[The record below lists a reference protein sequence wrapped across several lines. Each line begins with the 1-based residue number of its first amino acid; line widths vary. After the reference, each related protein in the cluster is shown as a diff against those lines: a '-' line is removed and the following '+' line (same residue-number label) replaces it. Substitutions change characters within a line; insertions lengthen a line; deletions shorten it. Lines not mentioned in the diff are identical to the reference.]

1 MADLNDF
8 RKRLKEIRDAVEA
21 KLPDIAVTLTLSAK
35 ALAERNIKEKGFGA
49 KYSKSKLPHWF
60 LDGKELNQQGAA
72 WLEAKKKKDQAATK
86 TVDKKVIYPED
97 WGVTWGE
104 FRAAQGLQVGHVDLT
119 YTGMMFSN
127 MQPVGIEQQG
137 GIVRAPLGAT
147 NKETQ
152 DKMNWNRE
160 RYGDFI
166 GKAITPKD
174 RELLVEVVVGEVVAV
189 IDSFQ
194 TT

>member
-35 ALAERNIKEKGFGA
+35 ALAERRIKEAGFGA

-60 LDGKELNQQGAA
+60 LDGKELNQGGAA
-72 WLEAKKKKDQAATK
+72 WLDAKRKKDQAATK
-86 TVDKKVIYPED
+86 TVEGKVIYPDD

-104 FRAAQGLQVGHVDLT
+104 LRAAQGLQTGHVDLT
-119 YTGMMFSN
+119 YTGFTFSN

-137 GIVRAPLGAT
+137 AIVRAPLGAT

-166 GKAITPKD
+166 GKALTPNG

-194 TT
+194 Q